1 MAVGEW
7 RDAAA
12 MTSTTPASAATA
24 TTAATATS
32 TDRND
37 VVLRGRLAAPAVVRE
52 LPSGDTLLVFKLT
65 VRRPVARPREP
76 GHDTITCVSSAPGLV
91 RRATAWQPDDVLEVE
106 GALRRRWWRSPT
118 GGAVVHEVACR
129 RARRCRQPAAS
140 SAPGSGSAG

>member
-1 MAVGEW
+1 
-7 RDAAA
+7 
-12 MTSTTPASAATA
+12 MTTTTPTGTPAPPSTTA
-24 TTAATATS
+24 

-106 GALRRRWWRSPT
+106 GSLRRRYWRSPT

-129 RARRCRQPAAS
+129 RARRCRVAAS
-140 SAPGSGSAG
+140 PTAPGVRSASE